1 LQIIHSGNAHPQDPF
16 GQDVI
21 KRMIQRSRSL
31 SDKIRIVYIPNYNPD
46 LAKMMVSGADVWL
59 NTPTRLHEASGTSG
73 MKACINGTLN
83 LSTLDGWW
91 IEGYEMDPQAG
102 WRIGP
107 LAQSLDADDTR
118 QIDAE
123 DLYTQL
129 QYQVIPEY
137 EHADHVR
144 WIRRMKRTIGLM
156 GYFNTHRAVTEYL
169 AKAWRTA

>member
-1 LQIIHSGNAHPQDPF
+1 
-16 GQDVI
+16 
-21 KRMIQRSRSL
+21 
-31 SDKIRIVYIPNYNPD
+31 
-46 LAKMMVSGADVWL
+46 
-59 NTPTRLHEASGTSG
+59 
-73 MKACINGTLN
+73 
-83 LSTLDGWW
+83 
-91 IEGYEMDPQAG
+91 
-102 WRIGP
+102 